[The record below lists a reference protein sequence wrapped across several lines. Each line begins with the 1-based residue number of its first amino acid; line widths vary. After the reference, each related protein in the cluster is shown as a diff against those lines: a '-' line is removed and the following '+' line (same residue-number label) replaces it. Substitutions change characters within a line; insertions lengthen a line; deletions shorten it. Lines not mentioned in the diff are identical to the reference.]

1 MSALQLR
8 FCALLLPIPLLL
20 GAADDR
26 PVHPPDPLSLEWC
39 LERASERNPKLAAD
53 EAASQAAR
61 HRIGPAGSLDD
72 PRLRYELVNIPRD
85 DLDLDSTPMSG
96 QQLRLSQRFPFPG
109 LLGQRELAAS
119 AGAEAAAE
127 RVEDRRLRVA
137 SDVERTW
144 AELGFA
150 QRAFAITSR
159 NVDLLR
165 QLAQIAEAKYRVGS
179 GLQQDVLRAQVQL
192 TALLQEQI
200 RREAAIRRAEAALS
214 AVLDL
219 PPGTR
224 LPRTTELADA
234 SPLPDADRL
243 LGRLEEVSPLL
254 RSFAARIEEAER
266 QERVAV
272 LEGYPDFDLGI
283 GYRMRERAP
292 GDPVAGDD
300 FLSAGVTL
308 RLPINRTKWKERIAE
323 KRALLRRAK
332 ADYRAARA
340 GIRDAVRT
348 VFASLTSA
356 DAQVALLEGGLIP
369 QARQSLESSRS
380 GYQVDK
386 VDFLSLVNSQVSL
399 LQAELR
405 LIRAVADRR
414 IAFAGIESAFGERV
428 R

>member
-1 MSALQLR
+1 
-8 FCALLLPIPLLL
+8 
-20 GAADDR
+20 
-26 PVHPPDPLSLEWC
+26 V
-39 LERASERNPKLAAD
+39 LAAD
-53 EAASQAAR
+53 EAASQAAQ
-61 HRIGPAGSLDD
+61 HRIGPASSLDD

-96 QQLRLSQRFPFPG
+96 QQLRLSQRLPFPG

-119 AGAEAAAE
+119 AAARAASE

-137 SDVERTW
+137 SDVERAW

-150 QRAFAITSR
+150 QRAVGITNR

-165 QLAQIAEAKYRVGS
+165 QLAQIAAAKYRVGS

-192 TALLQEQI
+192 TALLQERI
-200 RREAAIRRAEAALS
+200 RREAAVRGAEAALA

-219 PPGTR
+219 PPETR

-234 SPLPDADRL
+234 SPLPDADGM
-243 LGRLEEVSPLL
+243 LGRLDEVSPLL
-254 RSFAARIEEAER
+254 RSLTARVEEAER

-283 GYRMRERAP
+283 GYRVRERAP

-348 VFASLTSA
+348 AFAGLVSA
-356 DAQVALLEGGLIP
+356 DAQVTLLDGGLIP

-380 GYQVDK
+380 GYRVDK